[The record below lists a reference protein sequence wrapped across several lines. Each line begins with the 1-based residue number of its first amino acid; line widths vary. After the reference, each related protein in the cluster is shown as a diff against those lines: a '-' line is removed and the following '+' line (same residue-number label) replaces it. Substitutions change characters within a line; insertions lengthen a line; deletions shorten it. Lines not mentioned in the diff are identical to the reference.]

1 MKNRTKCLLT
11 VTAAAIAGIYAYNRF
26 VEDTAT
32 RRNLLKEE
40 HGCFYEW
47 KEGSIFYTKT
57 GSGSPILLVH
67 DINAASSS
75 EEWMKIAK
83 RLAKK
88 HTVYSIDL
96 IGCGRS
102 DKPAIK
108 YTNFLYV
115 QLISSF
121 AKDVIKDKT
130 DIVATN
136 ISASSVI
143 LANQLNKDLFNKII
157 LINPVSMTEM
167 AVIPNQISKIRQTIL
182 QLPII
187 GTFIYNLRM
196 NPVRID
202 LRFKTKYYSKP
213 QLVNSKLEDIYYE
226 SAHLGHSHG
235 KFLYGSLISNYVN
248 MNIKHA
254 VKKIDKPIYI
264 IGSRNLKGNREN
276 LDLYHKINTRFEITH
291 ISNGN
296 LYPQME
302 VPEKISSIINGIID
316 K

>member
-11 VTAAAIAGIYAYNRF
+11 VTAATLAGIYAYNKV

-32 RRNLLKEE
+32 KRNLLKEE
-40 HGCFYEW
+40 HGSFYNW
-47 KEGSIFYTKT
+47 KEGAIFYTKI
-57 GSGSPILLVH
+57 GSGSPVLLVH

-75 EEWMKIAK
+75 EEWIKVTK

-88 HTVYSIDL
+88 HTVYAMDL

-121 AKDVIKDKT
+121 VQDIIKEKT
-130 DIVATN
+130 DVVATN
-136 ISASSVI
+136 ISATSVI

-157 LINPVSMTEM
+157 LINPASMMEM
-167 AVIPNQISKIRQTIL
+167 AMIPDQFSKVRQAII

-196 NPVRID
+196 NPVRMD

-213 QLVNSKLEDIYYE
+213 QLVSDKLKDIYYE
-226 SAHLGHSHG
+226 SAHLDHSNG
-235 KFLYGSLISNYVN
+235 KFLYASLISKYVN

-254 VKKIDKPIYI
+254 VKKIDKPVYI
-264 IGSRNLKGNREN
+264 IGSRNLKGNVST
-276 LDLYHKINTRFEITH
+276 LDLYHKMNTQFEITH

-302 VPEKISSIINGIID
+302 VPEKVSSIINSIID
-316 K
+316 